1 MCHTVLCSALYT
13 ACVDASRTVFWDRSL
28 AKNVGRGFV
37 AASVDEALRVLY
49 FILGSYCYKVE
60 RLSKNSLS
68 NKESYM
74 DIGFGNDVISAFF
87 PCARLP

>member
-1 MCHTVLCSALYT
+1 MIFSIHLK
-13 ACVDASRTVFWDRSL
+13 L
-28 AKNVGRGFV
+28 AKNVSRGFIT
-37 AASVDEALRVLY
+37 ASVDEALHVLY

-74 DIGFGNDVISAFF
+74 DIGFGNDVISALFS
-87 PCARLP
+87 CARLP